1 MPNFPTAE
9 TNTKPPKFPWEP
21 AGYLEASGLHWTLS
35 HHGGAVLCPHED
47 KTSLLGMDLP
57 ALPSGASASTRVMAL
72 QNTSSI
78 TMMSTIKCGMPTRGY
93 ILWRS
98 KNDKLMLTEVLV
110 LTSSPITAAD
120 RTAEGSAEDSIT
132 H

>member
-1 MPNFPTAE
+1 M
-9 TNTKPPKFPWEP
+9 
-21 AGYLEASGLHWTLS
+21 
-35 HHGGAVLCPHED
+35 LCPHED
-47 KTSLLGMDLP
+47 KTNLLGMDLP

-98 KNDKLMLTEVLV
+98 KNDNKLMLTEFLV